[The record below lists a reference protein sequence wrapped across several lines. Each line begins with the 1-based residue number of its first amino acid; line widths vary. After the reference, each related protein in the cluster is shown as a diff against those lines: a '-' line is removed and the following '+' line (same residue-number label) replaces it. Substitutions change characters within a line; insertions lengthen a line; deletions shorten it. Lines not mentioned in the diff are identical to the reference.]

1 MDIMILTICLFLKEK
16 YRLIIIRQI
25 LLYHL
30 FYSLILY
37 QSLTLLLLI
46 LIFIIIIN
54 PEKSLSGFI
63 ILQNSNKILALNFYT
78 YNIVTKDEYCVFSH
92 TKADL
97 LG

>member
-37 QSLTLLLLI
+37 QSLTLLLLLI
-46 LIFIIIIN
+46 LIIIIIIN

-78 YNIVTKDEYCVFSH
+78 
-92 TKADL
+92 
-97 LG
+97 